1 MEVHNIEKKKK
12 LMGSISIQFENHRKS
27 KIFTETNEY

>member
-1 MEVHNIEKKKK
+1 MEVHNIEKKK

-27 KIFTETNEY
+27 KIFTETNE